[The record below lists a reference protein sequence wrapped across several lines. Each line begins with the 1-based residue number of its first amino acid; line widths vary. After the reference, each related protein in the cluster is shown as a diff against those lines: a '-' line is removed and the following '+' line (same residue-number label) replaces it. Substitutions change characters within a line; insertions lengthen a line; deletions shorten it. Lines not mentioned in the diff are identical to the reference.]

1 MDAKFVLVALGGNLP
16 NQDIDPKDTLL
27 KALSDI
33 ENIGFS
39 INKRSFFYQTPA
51 FPHGSGPDYVN
62 AVIQLRV
69 AKSLT
74 INEIFSPL
82 AAIELAH
89 GRTRKS
95 RWAGRTLDIDML
107 GQDDLVWPNLPTY
120 QKWAGLPPKEQAILV
135 PDQMILPHPRLH
147 ERAFVLAPLMDIAPD
162 WRHPVLGQTVRQMF
176 AALPDADR
184 ASVRVLA

>member
-1 MDAKFVLVALGGNLP
+1 MDTKFVLVALGANLP
-16 NQDIDPKDTLL
+16 NNDIAPKDTLL
-27 KALSDI
+27 KALNDI

-39 INKRSFFYQTPA
+39 INQRSFFYQTPA
-51 FPHGSGPDYVN
+51 FPAGSGPDYVN
-62 AVIQLRV
+62 AAIQLRV
-69 AKSLT
+69 AESLT

-89 GRTRKS
+89 GRKRTS
-95 RWAGRTLDIDML
+95 RWAGRSLDIDL
-107 GQDDLVWPNLPTY
+107 LAQDDLVLPNLETQ
-120 QKWAGLPPKEQAILV
+120 QKWANLTPQQQIALV
-135 PDQMILPHPRLH
+135 PDELIVPHPRLH

-184 ASVRVLA
+184 ASVTILR